1 MNASFP
7 IEYPEAE
14 SIAGR
19 VRAVDGV
26 ADLYPGH
33 FGEVALL
40 FANHRVAG
48 LRVNRDEHLEV
59 HVVADLNQT
68 KDLNRLSEAVRSAAA
83 QETRPVDV
91 IIADATA

>member
-1 MNASFP
+1 MSASFP

-14 SIAGR
+14 SIAER

-40 FANHRVAG
+40 FAGHRVAG
-48 LRVNRDEHLEV
+48 LRVNRDDHLEV
-59 HVVADLNQT
+59 HVVADLNHAR
-68 KDLNRLSEAVRSAAA
+68 DLNNLSEAVRSAAA
-83 QETRPVDV
+83 QDSRPVDV